1 MIITKMALPRR
12 TFLRGLGVTVALPLL
27 DAMVPALTAASKT
40 AAAPVRRL
48 GFVYI
53 PNGAIMDQW
62 TPAAEGK
69 AFEFSPILKSLEA
82 HRDRLVVVSN
92 LASRPAEAAEGE
104 GSGDH
109 ARASAVW
116 LTGVHPKRTE
126 GADVRGGKT
135 IDQIAADELGRDTQL
150 RSLEIAAEDFTAVGG
165 CDIGYACSY
174 VNTLSWRTPTT
185 PLPMQTDPRVVFE
198 RLFGEGL
205 GAEQR
210 RRQLTQDHSILDT
223 IVGQI
228 GGLHKRIGAAD
239 TVRVNEYLDSVR
251 EVERRV
257 QKMGA
262 RADEH
267 IELPTM
273 PIGVPDLYD
282 DHVKLM
288 YDLLALAFQADVT
301 RVSTFMLAREAS
313 TRTYNH
319 IGVPD
324 PHHAISHHG
333 NAPDKMEKHAKIN
346 AYHASLFGHFLDR
359 LKSTPDGD
367 GTLLDHSLLLY
378 GGCISNGNLHTH
390 GPLPTL
396 LAGGACGQLEGG
408 RHVKCPADTPMANLL
423 VSILEKVGVAGA
435 DRIGDSTSRLVD
447 L

>member
-1 MIITKMALPRR
+1 MIITKLALPRR
-12 TFLRGLGVTVALPLL
+12 TFLRGIGAAVALPLL
-27 DAMVPALTAASKT
+27 DAMVPALSAASRTAAT
-40 AAAPVRRL
+40 PARRL

-62 TPAAEGK
+62 TPVGDGK
-69 AFEFSPILKSLEA
+69 AFEFAPIMKSLDA
-82 HRDRLVVVSN
+82 HREQGVVVSN

-116 LTGVHPKRTE
+116 LTGIHPKRTE

-135 IDQIAADELGRDTQL
+135 IDQIAADELGRESQL

-185 PLPMQTDPRVVFE
+185 PLPMQTDPRMVFE

-205 GAEQR
+205 GADQR

-223 IVGQI
+223 IVEQI
-228 GGLHKRIGAAD
+228 GGLRKRIGAAD
-239 TVRVNEYLDSVR
+239 GIRATEYLDSVR

-273 PIGVPDLYD
+273 PVGVPDLYD

-288 YDLLALAFQADVT
+288 YDLVALAFQ
-301 RVSTFMLAREAS
+301 
-313 TRTYNH
+313 
-319 IGVPD
+319 
-324 PHHAISHHG
+324 
-333 NAPDKMEKHAKIN
+333 
-346 AYHASLFGHFLDR
+346 
-359 LKSTPDGD
+359 
-367 GTLLDHSLLLY
+367 
-378 GGCISNGNLHTH
+378 
-390 GPLPTL
+390 
-396 LAGGACGQLEGG
+396 
-408 RHVKCPADTPMANLL
+408 
-423 VSILEKVGVAGA
+423 
-435 DRIGDSTSRLVD
+435 
-447 L
+447 

>member
-12 TFLRGLGVTVALPLL
+12 TFLRGMGAAVALPLL
-27 DAMVPALTAASKT
+27 DAMVPALSAQSRT

-53 PNGAIMDQW
+53 PNGAIMERW

-69 AFEFSPILKSLEA
+69 AFELSPILKPLEA
-82 HRDRLVVVSN
+82 HRDRITVVSN
-92 LASRPAEAAEGE
+92 LDSRPAEAAEGE

-116 LTGVHPKRTE
+116 LSAVHPKRTE
-126 GADVRGGKT
+126 GADLRGGKT
-135 IDQIAADELGRDTQL
+135 IDQMAADVLGRDSQL

-165 CDIGYACSY
+165 CDIGYSCSY

-210 RRQLTQDHSILDT
+210 RRQLSQDQSILDA
-223 IVGQI
+223 IVGQV
-228 GGLHKRIGAAD
+228 GQLQKRLGPAD
-239 TVRVNEYLDSVR
+239 TARVTEYLDSVR

-257 QKMGA
+257 QKMEAQVGA
-262 RADEH
+262 H
-267 IELPTM
+267 IAVPSM
-273 PIGVPDLYD
+273 PVGVPELYD

-301 RVSTFMLAREAS
+301 RVGTFMLAREAS

-333 NAPDKMEKHAKIN
+333 NAPDKIEKHAKIN
-346 AYHASLFGHFLDR
+346 TYHVTLFNHFLDR
-359 LKSTPDGD
+359 LRATPDGD
-367 GTLLDHSLLLY
+367 GTLLDHSLVMY

-396 LAGGACGQLEGG
+396 LAGGACGQLTGG
-408 RHVKCPADTPMANLL
+408 RHIRTAADTPMSNML
-423 VSILEKVGVAGA
+423 VSILEKVGVEA
-435 DRIGDSTSRLVD
+435 DRIGDSTGRLAD

>member
-1 MIITKMALPRR
+1 MIITKLALPRR
-12 TFLRGLGVTVALPLL
+12 TFLRGMGAAVALPLL
-27 DAMVPALTAASKT
+27 DAMVPALSALSRT
-40 AAAPVRRL
+40 AAAPARRL

-62 TPAAEGK
+62 TPTDEGK
-69 AFEFSPILKSLEA
+69 AFEFAPIMKSLEP
-82 HRDRLVVVSN
+82 HREQVVVVSN

-116 LTGVHPKRTE
+116 LTGIHPKRTE

-135 IDQIAADELGRDTQL
+135 IDQIAADEVGRDAQL
-150 RSLEIAAEDFTAVGG
+150 RSLEVAAEDFTAVGG

-205 GAEQR
+205 GVDQR
-210 RRQLTQDHSILDT
+210 RRQLSQDQSILDA
-223 IVGQI
+223 IVGQV
-228 GGLHKRIGAAD
+228 GSLRKQLGAAD
-239 TVRVNEYLDSVR
+239 TARVNEYLDSVR

-257 QKMGA
+257 QKMEA
-262 RADEH
+262 RVGEH
-267 IELPTM
+267 IDIPTM
-273 PIGVPDLYD
+273 PVGVPDLYD

-288 YDLLALAFQADVT
+288 YDLLALAFQADIT
-301 RVSTFMLAREAS
+301 RVTTFMLAREAS
-313 TRTYNH
+313 TRTYSH

-333 NAPDKMEKHAKIN
+333 NAPDKIEKHTKIN
-346 AYHASLFGHFLDR
+346 SYHMSLFAYFLDR
-359 LKSTPDGD
+359 LRSTPDGD
-367 GTLLDHSLLLY
+367 GTLLDHSLLMY

-390 GPLPTL
+390 SPLPTL
-396 LAGGACGQLEGG
+396 LAGGACGRLVGG
-408 RHVKCPADTPMANLL
+408 RHLKVAPDTPMSNLL
-423 VSILEKVGVAGA
+423 CTILEKMDVPVE
-435 DRIGDSTSRLVD
+435 RLGDSTGRVEL
-447 L
+447 